1 MPDEGGQVSA
11 SAPVFLVNAAPDKV
25 LGLVDTVP
33 GTGWRLAGAVYR
45 ASAHLHRDVD
55 AGVRRQVL
63 ALDAAR
69 YGDRDL
75 AALIDAVPVEGR
87 ADTRWA
93 VEWATGST
101 VDHRFRRA
109 VTGHTDRVGAV
120 ATAVVDGRTVAV
132 TCSEDRTVRVWD
144 LATGRSVGEP
154 LTGPNDS
161 EVRAVA
167 TGSVDGRSVAVTGS
181 RDTVVGRGVSSS
193 PPPSPAPSRIGAT
206 IVATLQLPRFLLS
219 ARHTAWTGS
228 TMLERGDA
236 ALCNLVG
243 RSVFMCATRL
253 GPVTCQP

>member
-1 MPDEGGQVSA
+1 MPDEGGQVSTG
-11 SAPVFLVNAAPDKV
+11 APVFMVNAAPDKV

-45 ASAHLHRDVD
+45 ASAHLHREAD

-75 AALIDAVPVEGR
+75 AARINAVRVDGR

-109 VTGHTDRVGAV
+109 LTGHTDRVGAV
-120 ATAVVDGRTVAV
+120 ATGSVDGRSVAV
-132 TCSEDRTVRVWD
+132 TGSRDGTVRVWD
-144 LATGRSVGEP
+144 LATGRSVGKP

-181 RDTVVGRGVSSS
+181 QDGTVRVWDLATGRSVGGPLTGHAEAVGAVATAVVDGRPFAVTGTRDGMVRMWDLATGR
-193 PPPSPAPSRIGAT
+193 PPAHPSPAT
-206 IVATLQLPRFLLS
+206 T
-219 ARHTAWTGS
+219 ARW
-228 TMLERGDA
+228 R
-236 ALCNLVG
+236 
-243 RSVFMCATRL
+243 
-253 GPVTCQP
+253 Q